1 MRTLLSIL
9 FFLSVLDVQA
19 GVVEP
24 RGFDEPADEARYKRL
39 IAELR
44 CLVCQNQ
51 NLADSNAELATDL
64 RNETYSMVKA
74 GKTDEEIVTF
84 MVNRYGDFVLYRPP
98 VKSTTFVLWF
108 GPLIL
113 AALGGISSP
122 DATCSSAIPPTR
134 SSWGRVALPS
144 LGLELALA
152 TAEGINTIM
161 YPPIKVNYLVYNRF
175 DAIRQRA

>member
-1 MRTLLSIL
+1 MRTLLSVL
-9 FFLSVLDVQA
+9 FVLSSLGVHA

-24 RGFDEPADEARYKRL
+24 RGFDDPAHEARYKRL

-51 NLADSNAELATDL
+51 NLADSNAELAKDL
-64 RNETYSMVKA
+64 RNETYSMINA

-98 VKSTTFVLWF
+98 VKSTTFLLWF

-113 AALGGISSP
+113 AALGGSILLVQIRRRTRRKPP
-122 DATCSSAIPPTR
+122 DELSVEEQQRLQDILAKTKQDTR
-134 SSWGRVALPS
+134 S
-144 LGLELALA
+144 
-152 TAEGINTIM
+152 
-161 YPPIKVNYLVYNRF
+161 
-175 DAIRQRA
+175 

>member
-1 MRTLLSIL
+1 MRTLLSVL
-9 FFLSVLDVQA
+9 FVLYSLGVQA

-24 RGFDEPADEARYKRL
+24 RGFDDPAQEARYKRL

-51 NLADSNAELATDL
+51 NLADSNAELAKDL
-64 RNETYSMVKA
+64 RNETYSMIEA

-98 VKSTTFVLWF
+98 VKSTTFLLWF

-113 AALGGISSP
+113 AALGGSILLVQIRRRTRRKPP
-122 DATCSSAIPPTR
+122 DELSVEEQQRLQDILAKTKQDTR
-134 SSWGRVALPS
+134 S
-144 LGLELALA
+144 
-152 TAEGINTIM
+152 
-161 YPPIKVNYLVYNRF
+161 
-175 DAIRQRA
+175 

>member
-1 MRTLLSIL
+1 MRTLLSVL
-9 FFLSVLDVQA
+9 FVLSSLGVQA

-24 RGFDEPADEARYKRL
+24 RGFDDPAHEARYKRL

-51 NLADSNAELATDL
+51 NLADSNAELAKDL
-64 RNETYSMVKA
+64 RNETYSMINA

-98 VKSTTFVLWF
+98 VKSTTFLLWF

-113 AALGGISSP
+113 AALGGIILLVQIKRRTRRKPP
-122 DATCSSAIPPTR
+122 DELSVQEQQRLQDILAKTKQDTR
-134 SSWGRVALPS
+134 S
-144 LGLELALA
+144 
-152 TAEGINTIM
+152 
-161 YPPIKVNYLVYNRF
+161 
-175 DAIRQRA
+175 

>member
-1 MRTLLSIL
+1 MRTLLSVL
-9 FFLSVLDVQA
+9 FVLSSLGVYA

-24 RGFDEPADEARYKRL
+24 RGFDDPAHETRYKRL

-51 NLADSNAELATDL
+51 NLADSNAELAKDL
-64 RNETYSMVKA
+64 RNETYSMIKA

-98 VKSTTFVLWF
+98 VKSTTFLLWF

-113 AALGGISSP
+113 AALGGSILLVQIRRRTRRKPP
-122 DATCSSAIPPTR
+122 DELSVEEQQRLQDILAKTKQDTR
-134 SSWGRVALPS
+134 S
-144 LGLELALA
+144 
-152 TAEGINTIM
+152 
-161 YPPIKVNYLVYNRF
+161 
-175 DAIRQRA
+175 